1 MSLWLL
7 IPGIG
12 SLVLAIYQFLR
23 TTTFINSSL
32 RSTGTIISQEKGF
45 GAAAPEGVEAY
56 FREDYFRYVVQ
67 FKTEDGSYIKFKS
80 RYMGSVK
87 VYSAVNIRYDPRNP
101 KRAKI
106 DSWGQLW
113 GLTLIYGL
121 IGAIFIAISLSVR

>member
-7 IPGIG
+7 IPGVG

-23 TTTFINSSL
+23 TTTLINRGL
-32 RSTGTIISQEKGF
+32 RSTGTVISQVRDTS
-45 GAAAPEGVEAY
+45 PVY
-56 FREDYFRYVVQ
+56 YRHVVQ
-67 FKTEDGSYIKFKS
+67 FETEDGSYIKFKYLS
-80 RYMGSVK
+80 TIYER
-87 VYSAVNIRYDPRNP
+87 VYATVNIRYDPRNP

-121 IGAIFIAISLSVR
+121 IGAIFIAISLLVR